1 MGTRLEL
8 RSVDPTA
15 NPYLAMAVLLEC
27 GLDGIDRKL
36 EAPAP
41 VENNIYMMTGDE
53 RKAVGISDLP
63 STLHNAV
70 KALRE
75 DEVVKSALGQHIYTN
90 FVETKKVEWAS
101 YAQFV
106 SQWEVDNYLDL
117 Y

>member
-1 MGTRLEL
+1 MGQARGFGKAHPL
-8 RSVDPTA
+8 
-15 NPYLAMAVLLEC
+15 
-27 GLDGIDRKL
+27 
-36 EAPAP
+36 
-41 VENNIYMMTGDE
+41 VEGGAGRVGVCDE